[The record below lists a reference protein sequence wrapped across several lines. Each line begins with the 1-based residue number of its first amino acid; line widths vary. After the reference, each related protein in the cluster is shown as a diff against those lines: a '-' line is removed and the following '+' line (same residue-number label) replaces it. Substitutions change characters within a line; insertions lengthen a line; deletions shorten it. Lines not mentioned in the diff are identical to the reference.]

1 MLAMMRAALLLAVAA
16 CAPTESQTLP
26 QMQAQEQPPAEP
38 PAPAPVL
45 PSFDCSRAATVV
57 QKEICANPDF
67 ANLDS
72 RIAALLAQA
81 LTIVSARD
89 AEALRGDQRAWE
101 RDRDDCGGR
110 AHSSSNNGPSNNA
123 DVDACL
129 RRELNMREGLLRV
142 VVASRQFTKP

>member
-38 PAPAPVL
+38 PAPVL

-81 LTIVSARD
+81 LTIVSVRD

-101 RDRDDCGGR
+101 RDRDECGGR
-110 AHSSSNNGPSNNA
+110 AHSSSNNGPSNNV

-129 RRELNMREGLLRV
+129 RRELNMREGLMRV

>member
-38 PAPAPVL
+38 PAPVL

-81 LTIVSARD
+81 LTIVSVRD

-110 AHSSSNNGPSNNA
+110 AHGSSNNGPSNNA

>member
-38 PAPAPVL
+38 PAPVL

-81 LTIVSARD
+81 LTIVSVRD

-110 AHSSSNNGPSNNA
+110 ARGPSSNV